1 MVSPDFVLP
10 GFITLLT
17 FFNVLKSEQILDKQN
32 EDFDFDGL
40 PGVSYEFKVEV
51 NAGDEQCFYQKIA
64 QGARLYVSFEALRG
78 GDRLIDVILRDPNME
93 ILDSQIDQTEG
104 SLEHETT
111 VEGIYTICIDNT
123 ASMSRYFYGSKRIYF
138 YMGTYITA
146 EWDKYIE
153 EIEGLHLTVTNFT
166 TSISA
171 VQKSIEQAGEHQL
184 QSRMTVVKDWY
195 LITGINNYISWW
207 SGLHIF
213 ITVFTSGFQVYFV
226 RRLFRVPNVTPSLK
240 PRA

>member
-1 MVSPDFVLP
+1 MVSP
-10 GFITLLT
+10 GFFLTGVITLLT
-17 FFNVLKSEQILDKQN
+17 FINVLKSEQVLDKQN

-153 EIEGLHLTVTNFT
+153 EIEGVHLTVSNFT
-166 TSISA
+166 MKKNGTLDIISDGR
-171 VQKSIEQAGEHQL
+171 VLYTENGITETIYDKNGNWISSDGRVCTENGITETICSYEWDDIDAGF
-184 QSRMTVVKDWY
+184 M
-195 LITGINNYISWW
+195 
-207 SGLHIF
+207 
-213 ITVFTSGFQVYFV
+213 
-226 RRLFRVPNVTPSLK
+226 
-240 PRA
+240 